1 MVRIAISTAFIAT
14 VIGLASA
21 LSLEQRAPLKASL
34 KKISTVSNS
43 LNIVAHDQARLNHYF
58 KKSSV
63 EELATGTAPATN
75 EIFSYLAE
83 TKVGSQTFNLIVDT
97 GSSNTWVGATTKFTA
112 GSTGKSTGDSVE
124 VSYGSGSFSGTEFT
138 DTVSLGGTTATS
150 VSIGVAKTSSGFE
163 GTDGIIGFGPEDLTE
178 DTVSGVNEVPTFM
191 QDLVSQGVISSN
203 ILGVAFAPLTG
214 SEEEAVNGELTLGG
228 IDDTAFTGEIT
239 YTTRVAP
246 YWGVSVSNFAFGSTS
261 LGTTAASGIVDTG
274 TTLLYVP
281 TAVYNKFLTASKGKL
296 DNTSG
301 LVKFTTKPT
310 SNFTFVVGGTT
321 YTLTPAQYLI
331 ATAQYSNWGI
341 SSTSGF
347 YTFIND
353 GGSEAPNTIL
363 GMSFLEFYYS
373 VFDTDNNRVGLAP
386 AA

>member
-1 MVRIAISTAFIAT
+1 MPYTFVFRGQNWTIWE
-14 VIGLASA
+14 
-21 LSLEQRAPLKASL
+21 LEPK
-34 KKISTVSNS
+34 
-43 LNIVAHDQARLNHYF
+43 H
-58 KKSSV
+58 
-63 EELATGTAPATN
+63 
-75 EIFSYLAE
+75 
-83 TKVGSQTFNLIVDT
+83 
-97 GSSNTWVGATTKFTA
+97 WV
-112 GSTGKSTGDSVE
+112 
-124 VSYGSGSFSGTEFT
+124 
-138 DTVSLGGTTATS
+138 
-150 VSIGVAKTSSGFE
+150 
-163 GTDGIIGFGPEDLTE
+163 
-178 DTVSGVNEVPTFM
+178 
-191 QDLVSQGVISSN
+191 
-203 ILGVAFAPLTG
+203 
-214 SEEEAVNGELTLGG
+214 ELTLGG

-274 TTLLYVP
+274 TTLLYVS
-281 TAVYNKFLTASKGKL
+281 TAVYHKFLTASKGKL

-310 SNFTFVVGGTT
+310 SNFTFVVGGT
-321 YTLTPAQYLI
+321 
-331 ATAQYSNWGI
+331 AQYSNWGI

-347 YTFIND
+347 HPFIGD